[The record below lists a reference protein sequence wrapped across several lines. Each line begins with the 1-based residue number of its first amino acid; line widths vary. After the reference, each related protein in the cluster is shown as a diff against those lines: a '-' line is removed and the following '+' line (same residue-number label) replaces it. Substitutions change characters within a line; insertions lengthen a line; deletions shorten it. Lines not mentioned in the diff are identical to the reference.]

1 MVASHLENLELL
13 SSIMT
18 ISAFKLMGTIALLAC
33 GNMLR
38 CQRSFCAR
46 MDHLFAILL
55 LNNEKA

>member
-1 MVASHLENLELL
+1 MVASRLESLESL

-18 ISAFKLMGTIALLAC
+18 ISAFESMETIALLAY

-46 MDHLFAILL
+46 MDHLFAIPL
-55 LNNEKA
+55 LNDEKA